1 MDDALAPMHEHRS
14 SHPGGP
20 MPIAGLGL
28 HIIVALICAIHAVRT
43 RQATQWLF
51 ILFAFPLLGSV
62 VYFFAIYLP
71 SSRLER
77 SALKVVSA
85 AAKAIDPTRE
95 VREARAAFDD
105 TPTARNQMRLAAALL
120 EVGEAAEAAQQY
132 EACLQGPFAADP
144 DIRLG
149 AARAGVDS
157 QRHAEAL
164 RHLDS
169 LRAELPEF
177 RAEAVALLRARC
189 LAATCRGSEARAEF
203 AMTEARF
210 GTYEAKAEYA
220 IWSLAMGD
228 VATSTRL
235 IDELDK
241 IASRWDPLTR
251 ELNQPAQRRL
261 SAARTLAA
269 RAAA

>member
-1 MDDALAPMHEHRS
+1 
-14 SHPGGP
+14 

-28 HIIVALICAIHAVRT
+28 HIVIALICAIHAVRT

-51 ILFAFPLLGSV
+51 ILFAFPLLGSL
-62 VYFFAIYLP
+62 VYFFSVYLP
-71 SSRLER
+71 HSRLER
-77 SALKVVSA
+77 GALKAVAA

-95 VREARAAFDD
+95 VREARAAFED
-105 TPTARNQMRLAAALL
+105 TPTAGNQMRLAAALL
-120 EVGEAAEAAQQY
+120 EIGDAAEAARQY

-149 AARAGVDS
+149 AARALVDS
-157 QRHAEAL
+157 QRPAEAL
-164 RHLDS
+164 RHLET
-169 LRAELPEF
+169 LVAEQPEF
-177 RAEAVALLRARC
+177 RAEAVALLRARS
-189 LAATCRGSEARAEF
+189 LAATCRGAEARAQF
-203 AMTEARF
+203 AMAEARF
-210 GTYEAKAEYA
+210 GSYEAKAEYA

-241 IASRWDPLTR
+241 IASRWNPLTR
-251 ELNQPAQRRL
+251 ELHQPVQQRL